1 MTSTQARGPLRVAQ
15 IIHGAGVGGTERHIR
30 SLLERLPEH
39 GITPILIASEE
50 GTLLEFARSRGIET
64 HVAPRTSAWSYL
76 RALRRLLET
85 MRPDI
90 AHAHSGRLPCI
101 AARLARIPR
110 IVETRHGALIG
121 LGPVRQWPAI
131 GLVEGWKCRMAHQ
144 TITVCASDRRWLI
157 TRGGLDPSRVLSI
170 LNGISVDHG
179 DTSLSRPDASQT
191 QDRMRAL
198 GRGSRSTPNG
208 SVGANERQELMRK
221 AREELG
227 LPTEGRW
234 IGFVGR
240 LTAQKAPERMIDLL
254 TALRRSDPQWR
265 ALIVGDGPKL
275 ESLKERARLNGIE
288 DAVVWKGSDPRG
300 ELAMRAV
307 DCVCL
312 PSISEGLPYVLLE
325 ALAAGRPIVATP
337 VGGVPEVLDGPVLER
352 GCLPWNAPGWAAR
365 VEMLTDP
372 VSSQEWS
379 DAAYAR
385 ILALDEGDMIGALA
399 SVYRGASYVAAH
411 GRYPSVANT
420 SSS

>member
-1 MTSTQARGPLRVAQ
+1 DRQRSDGWNLDAGRFAAIRLDPARDPSRSRSESGPAAAPGGVRRMGGVVRDRAQSASDRAARWRTYRLRLARTAERISRMVHDCRARGARLLLPGMVVPARDSPAHAGATSADDRRARAAGPQAGRARHLRARVFRRQLHPDSDSAPMTSTQARGPLRVAQ

-208 SVGANERQELMRK
+208 S
-221 AREELG
+221 
-227 LPTEGRW
+227 
-234 IGFVGR
+234 
-240 LTAQKAPERMIDLL
+240 
-254 TALRRSDPQWR
+254 
-265 ALIVGDGPKL
+265 
-275 ESLKERARLNGIE
+275 
-288 DAVVWKGSDPRG
+288 
-300 ELAMRAV
+300 
-307 DCVCL
+307 
-312 PSISEGLPYVLLE
+312 
-325 ALAAGRPIVATP
+325 
-337 VGGVPEVLDGPVLER
+337 
-352 GCLPWNAPGWAAR
+352 
-365 VEMLTDP
+365 
-372 VSSQEWS
+372 
-379 DAAYAR
+379 
-385 ILALDEGDMIGALA
+385 
-399 SVYRGASYVAAH
+399 
-411 GRYPSVANT
+411 
-420 SSS
+420 